1 MINAVRDI
9 PVPEGIEAEHRI
21 FLEHMGKSDD
31 VRAAL
36 ARFLQ
41 PKEQP

>member
-1 MINAVRDI
+1 VRDV
-9 PVPEGIEAEHRI
+9 PVAEGIEAERRI
-21 FLEHMGKSDD
+21 FLEHMAKSDD

-41 PKEQP
+41 PKEGAEE